1 MTDTTHEA
9 VAEQIVTVEVAW
21 IQPGPECEIT
31 RRAVEGWES
40 GVPGLVLIR
49 EPISPGYQL
58 IHQPS
63 GCRVRGLLASR
74 RLARRLAESLRGHAD
89 WTLPSDEL
97 HLSEE
102 AMHVARGYE
111 LDGGADA
118 HR

>member
-21 IQPGPECEIT
+21 IQPGPECEVT
-31 RRAVEGWES
+31 RRAVEGWKS

-74 RLARRLAESLRGHAD
+74 RRARGPAEALRGHAD
-89 WTLPSDEL
+89 WTLAS
-97 HLSEE
+97 
-102 AMHVARGYE
+102 GE
-111 LDGGADA
+111 LDRSEGAS
-118 HR
+118 HG